1 MFTVFVLLSGS
12 KHRTKSHAKVT
23 VYYYYFEIIKNS
35 FVECFRL
42 RPEDCTA
49 VSFNFFTFSDR
60 VYTSKALKNIYI
72 VQKFLKS
79 VDFDNQFRFK
89 TDSNKGAEG
98 LGED

>member
-1 MFTVFVLLSGS
+1 MRFV
-12 KHRTKSHAKVT
+12 R
-23 VYYYYFEIIKNS
+23 S

-42 RPEDCTA
+42 RPEDCKA